1 MKHAIRIS
9 CSRSNLKTVRD
20 FVAGVLQDHHL
31 PDILQNQIILAVDEI
46 VANLIIHSNHEDES
60 KHLDIRVTVQ
70 DHEFRFEAEDDG
82 DSFSPAEY
90 RDPDLQEHIRTGR
103 KGGVGIALVN
113 RIMDE
118 VEFATIGTRNFCRLR
133 KRLP

>member
-1 MKHAIRIS
+1 MNHSLRVS

-20 FVAGVLQDHHL
+20 FVADVLQQHQL

-46 VANLIIHSNHEDES
+46 VANLIIHSNHEDAT
-60 KHLDIRVTVQ
+60 KHLDIRVEIA

-82 DSFSPAEY
+82 QSFSPAEY
-90 RDPDLQEHIRTGR
+90 KDPDLQEHIRTGK

-113 RIMDE
+113 RIMDH
-118 VEFATIGTRNFCRLR
+118 VEYTTEGTRNLCRLR

>member
-1 MKHAIRIS
+1 MQHTLRVS

-20 FVAGVLQDHHL
+20 FVADVLRQHQL
-31 PDILQNQIILAVDEI
+31 SDILQNQIILAVDEI
-46 VANLIIHSNHEDES
+46 VANLIIHSNHEDEH
-60 KHLDIRVTVQ
+60 KHLDIRVEVA

-82 DSFSPAEY
+82 QSFSPAEY
-90 RDPDLQEHIRTGR
+90 QDPDIQEHIRIGK

-113 RIMDE
+113 RIMDH
-118 VEFATIGTRNFCRLR
+118 VEYATIGNRNFCRLR